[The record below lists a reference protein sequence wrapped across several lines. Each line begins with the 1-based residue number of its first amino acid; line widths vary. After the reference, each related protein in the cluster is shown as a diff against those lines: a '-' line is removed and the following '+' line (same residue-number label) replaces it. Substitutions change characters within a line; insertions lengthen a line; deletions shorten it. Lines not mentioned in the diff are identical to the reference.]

1 MTVRNVVIKKFIE
14 NWPVSKEV
22 LRLQP
27 EVDPRIVD
35 LLDQIYQCIT
45 TNNVGSRTEYDAKCK
60 DLADWGQFEAY
71 VYSYVASVPQ
81 EKERKTY
88 ARTEQ
93 KTRVAVESAV
103 GEVIQ
108 KVAEQVGR
116 TAEWNAAFASELVK
130 LLTPLAMAVLRER
143 GISEKTL
150 AEITPQEAAKYVA
163 EGLNLVWEF
172 KQHQD
177 QMLKELGELRAKT
190 AELDSLVQFYEHLL
204 DAMIKYVP
212 DAIEAIVRELA
223 ELGSA
228 KNPQLAALAAALT
241 S

>member
-1 MTVRNVVIKKFIE
+1 MPIRNIVIKKFVE

-27 EVDPRIVD
+27 EVDPRIID

-45 TNNVGSRTEYDAKCK
+45 ANQVGSRAEYDAKCK

-71 VYSYVASVPQ
+71 VYSYVASAVGQ
-81 EKERKTY
+81 ERKTY

-116 TAEWNAAFASELVK
+116 ATEWNAAFTSELVK
-130 LLTPLAMAVLRER
+130 LLTPLAM
-143 GISEKTL
+143 
-150 AEITPQEAAKYVA
+150 
-163 EGLNLVWEF
+163 
-172 KQHQD
+172 
-177 QMLKELGELRAKT
+177 
-190 AELDSLVQFYEHLL
+190 
-204 DAMIKYVP
+204 
-212 DAIEAIVRELA
+212 
-223 ELGSA
+223 
-228 KNPQLAALAAALT
+228 
-241 S
+241 

>member
-1 MTVRNVVIKKFIE
+1 MPIRNIVIKKFVE

-45 TNNVGSRTEYDAKCK
+45 TNQVGSRAEYDAKCK

-71 VYSYVASVPQ
+71 VYSYVASAVGQ
-81 EKERKTY
+81 ERKTY

-116 TAEWNAAFASELVK
+116 TAEWNAAFTSELVK
-130 LLTPLAMAVLRER
+130 LLTPLAMSVLKER
-143 GISEKTL
+143 GLNEKTL

-177 QMLKELGELRAKT
+177 QMLRELGELRAKT
-190 AELDSLVQFYEHLL
+190 AELESLVKFYEYLL
-204 DAMIKYVP
+204 DAVVKYVP
-212 DAIEAIVRELA
+212 DAIEGIVRELA